1 MLYKC
6 VRSGRTM
13 EVTNPD
19 DIIQMKTNESYIALE
34 PYPVAPESTAE
45 VSTHSQGEQ
54 DGLRKKAQEV
64 PVQNADAPPQVKK
77 RGSPAR
83 VQQVVEQPAAAEQDW
98 V

>member
-34 PYPVAPESTAE
+34 PYPIPSESTVE
-45 VSTHSQGEQ
+45 VSTHSQGDS
-54 DGLRKKAQEV
+54 DGLRKKEEV
-64 PVQNADAPPQVKK
+64 TVENADAPSQVKK
-77 RGSPAR
+77 RGRPAKAPQA
-83 VQQVVEQPAAAEQDW
+83 VQQPAAAEQDW